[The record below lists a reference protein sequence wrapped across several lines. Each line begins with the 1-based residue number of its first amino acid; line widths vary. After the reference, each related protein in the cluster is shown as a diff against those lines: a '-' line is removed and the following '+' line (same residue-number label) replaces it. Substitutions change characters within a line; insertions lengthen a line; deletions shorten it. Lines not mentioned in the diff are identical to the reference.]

1 MSHPWL
7 LERGA
12 ADQQYSSRGPA
23 PRPELAV
30 GFVLWPDFTLL
41 ALAGFIDSLRLAADV
56 GDRSNQIRCKW
67 AVMSPDSVP
76 LRSSCGVEI
85 FPDSRLRDPTTF
97 DYIIVIG
104 GLIWSFPKAKAEL
117 KMYLRAAAAARV
129 PLVGVCT
136 GSIVLAECGLMKN
149 RRCCVASY
157 HHNDLV
163 SRAPDA
169 IPISAQLFVDDGD
182 RISCAGGTASIDL
195 ATYLVQRH
203 CGQDRATKLMHAMLI
218 HKVRAPASAQ
228 RQLGVDDRQVTDL
241 RIGRA
246 LLLMEQHLSAPL
258 AIAEVV
264 RRLKMSQRQLERL
277 FMSTFHSSPSH
288 VYRLMRV
295 QHGRWLL
302 ETSMLPLTKVAF
314 ECGFADSSHFI
325 RCFLDELGCTPG
337 EFRRRLARHPNGEK
351 ATVTTS

>member
-7 LERGA
+7 LEREA
-12 ADQQYSSRGPA
+12 ADQQYPTGGPA
-23 PRPELAV
+23 LRPELVV

-56 GDRSNQIRCKW
+56 GDRSHQIRCKW
-67 AVMSPDSVP
+67 AVMSPDSAP
-76 LRSSCGVEI
+76 LRSSCGIEV

-97 DYIIVIG
+97 DYIVVIG
-104 GLIWSFPKAKAEL
+104 GLIWSFPKAKTEL

-169 IPISAQLFVDDGD
+169 IPVSAQLFVDDGD
-182 RISCAGGTASIDL
+182 RISCAGGTASVDL
-195 ATYLVQRH
+195 ASYLIQRH
-203 CGQDRATKLMHAMLI
+203 CGQDRATKLMHAMLV
-218 HKVRAPASAQ
+218 HHVRAPASAQ
-228 RQLGVDDRQVTDL
+228 RLLGVDDRQVTDL
-241 RIGRA
+241 RVGRA
-246 LLLMEQHLSAPL
+246 LRLMEQHLSAPL
-258 AIAEVV
+258 PIAEVV
-264 RRLKMSQRQLERL
+264 RRLQMSQRQLERL
-277 FMSTFHSSPSH
+277 FIATFGRSPSH

-302 ETSMLPLTKVAF
+302 ENSTLPLTKVAF

-325 RCFLDELGCTPG
+325 RCFLEELGCTPG
-337 EFRRRLARHPNGEK
+337 EFRRRFARSCHEGG
-351 ATVTTS
+351 AAIAAS